1 MHFIPILEHLPSDL
15 FKVKKLMSIWHLI
28 DRFTAGQVEKREEE
42 EECTNFIHAYLRE
55 IRKREASG
63 NADTTVNGSLF
74 YWNVYFCFRLF
85 FSVNLHSENSRLG
98 QFVKWQ
104 TKRCRI

>member
-1 MHFIPILEHLPSDL
+1 MNFIPILEHIPGDL
-15 FKVKKLMSIWHLI
+15 FKVKKLLSIWDLI

-63 NADTTVNGSLF
+63 DADTTVNGSLF
-74 YWNVYFCFRLF
+74 YWNVCFCFRLF
-85 FSVNLHSENSRLG
+85 FSVNLHSENSKLG
-98 QFVKWQ
+98 QFVK
-104 TKRCRI
+104 